1 MKRESDDATY
11 CERPNS
17 AARRSDTIV
26 VIFDD
31 FIQCCDHLVSL
42 VVRVRIDATK
52 PLIRTRRILRLV
64 SRFRT
69 AQTRPSLSNQGHD
82 GSRRRAAHQGADVIT
97 LSQGEPD
104 FDTPS
109 AICEAGIRAIRDGNT
124 RYTAVAG
131 IKPLRAAIGESLRR
145 DHGLDY
151 GIDQITVGCGAKQVV
166 FNALFASLDPGDE
179 VVIPTPCWVSYP
191 DIVALAGGKPVVV
204 ACSELDGFKLRP
216 RALEKAITPRTKWL
230 MLNSPCN
237 PTGAVYSRGD
247 LLALAAVLHERTH
260 VHVLSDDIYEKLTYD
275 ADFATMAAVAP
286 DLYERTLTVNGVSK
300 ADAMTGWRVGYGAG
314 PLALIKAMN
323 LIQGQTSSHT
333 SSISQHAALEA
344 LSGRRDHIKEFVR
357 AFLERRDLVVAKLNQ
372 AKGLACRVPDGAF
385 YVFPSCKGVIGK
397 RTPDAKLI
405 ETDSDFAMYLLDA
418 FAVAVVPGSG
428 FMASPYIRISYASS
442 FEDLNRACDRIIA
455 ACATLS

>member
-1 MKRESDDATY
+1 M
-11 CERPNS
+11 
-17 AARRSDTIV
+17 
-26 VIFDD
+26 
-31 FIQCCDHLVSL
+31 
-42 VVRVRIDATK
+42 
-52 PLIRTRRILRLV
+52 
-64 SRFRT
+64 T
-69 AQTRPSLSNQGHD
+69 A
-82 GSRRRAAHQGADVIT
+82 RAAELRDRGADVIT

-109 AICEAGIRAIRDGNT
+109 AMCEAAIRAIRDGQT
-124 RYTAVAG
+124 KYTAIAG
-131 IKPLRAAIGESLRR
+131 IKPLREAIRESLRR

-191 DIVALAGGKPVVV
+191 DMVALAGGKPVLV
-204 ACSELDGFKLRP
+204 ACDELHGFKLQSE
-216 RALEKAITPRTKWL
+216 ALKKAITPRTKWL

-237 PTGAVYSRGD
+237 PTGAVYSRSD
-247 LLALAAVLHERTH
+247 LLALAAVLREHVQ

-323 LIQGQTSSHT
+323 LIQSQTSSHT
-333 SSISQHAALEA
+333 SSISQYAALEA

-357 AFLERRDLVVAKLNQ
+357 AFFERRDLVVAKLNQ
-372 AKGLACRVPDGAF
+372 ATGLACRVPDGAF
-385 YVFPSCKGVIGK
+385 YVFPSCAGVIGK
-397 RTPDAKLI
+397 RTPDGKVI
-405 ETDSDFAMYLLDA
+405 ESDTDFAMYLLDA

-442 FEDLNRACDRIIA
+442 LEELTRACDRIIA

>member
-1 MKRESDDATY
+1 M
-11 CERPNS
+11 
-17 AARRSDTIV
+17 
-26 VIFDD
+26 
-31 FIQCCDHLVSL
+31 
-42 VVRVRIDATK
+42 
-52 PLIRTRRILRLV
+52 
-64 SRFRT
+64 T
-69 AQTRPSLSNQGHD
+69 A
-82 GSRRRAAHQGADVIT
+82 RAAELRDQGADVIT

-104 FDTPS
+104 FGTPS
-109 AICEAGIRAIRDGNT
+109 AICEAGIRAIRDGQT
-124 RYTAVAG
+124 KYTAIAG
-131 IKPLRAAIGESLRR
+131 IKPLREAIRESLRR

-166 FNALFASLDPGDE
+166 FNVLFASLDAGDE

-191 DIVALAGGKPVVV
+191 DMVALAGGKPVLV
-204 ACSELDGFKLRP
+204 ACDELHGFKLRSE
-216 RALEKAITPRTKWL
+216 ALEKAITPRTKWL

-237 PTGAVYSRGD
+237 PTGAVYSRSD
-247 LLALAAVLHERTH
+247 LLALAAVLREHAQ

-333 SSISQHAALEA
+333 SSISQYAALEA
-344 LSGRRDHIKEFVR
+344 LSGRRDHIKEFAR
-357 AFLERRDLVVAKLNQ
+357 AFSERRDLVAANQ
-372 AKGLACRVPDGAF
+372 AKGLSYRVPDGAL
-385 YVFPSCKGVIGK
+385 YVFPSCAGVIGR
-397 RTPDAKLI
+397 RTPDGRVI
-405 ETDSDFAMYLLDA
+405 ESDTDFAMYLLDA

-442 FEDLNRACDRIIA
+442 LEELTQACDRIIA

>member
-1 MKRESDDATY
+1 MSLIS
-11 CERPNS
+11 ER
-17 AARRSDTIV
+17 
-26 VIFDD
+26 
-31 FIQCCDHLVSL
+31 LK
-42 VVRVRIDATK
+42 VVRPSQIKVM
-52 PLIRTRRILRLV
+52 
-64 SRFRT
+64 T
-69 AQTRPSLSNQGHD
+69 A
-82 GSRRRAAHQGADVIT
+82 RAAELRDRGTDVIT

-109 AICEAGIRAIRDGNT
+109 VICEAGIRAIRAGQT
-124 RYTAVAG
+124 KYTAVAG
-131 IKPLRAAIGESLRR
+131 IKQLRAAIGESLRR
-145 DHGLDY
+145 DHG
-151 GIDQITVGCGAKQVV
+151 TVGCGAKQVV
-166 FNALFASLDPGDE
+166 FNALFASLNPGDE

-191 DIVALAGGKPVVV
+191 DMVALAGGKPVLV
-204 ACSELDGFKLRP
+204 ACSERDGFKLRP
-216 RALEKAITPRTKWL
+216 EALDQAITPRTKWL

-237 PTGAVYSRGD
+237 PTGAVYSRSD
-247 LLALAAVLHERTH
+247 LLALAAVLRKHAK

-286 DLYERTLTVNGVSK
+286 DLCERTLTVNGVSK

-333 SSISQHAALEA
+333 SSVSQYAALEA
-344 LSGRRDHIKEFVR
+344 LSGRRDHITEFAR
-357 AFLERRDLVVAKLNQ
+357 AFLERRDLVVAKLKQ

-385 YVFPSCKGVIGK
+385 YVFPSCAGVIGK
-397 RTPDAKLI
+397 RTPEGNMI

-442 FEDLNRACDRIIA
+442 PQDLTRACDRIIA
-455 ACATLS
+455 ACASLS